1 MVHGS
6 WRFMAACMMVTM
18 MRETFD
24 RLMAPPP
31 PRREP
36 PLTLM
41 RNDSLFSASLPLTRM
56 NNASLL

>member
-6 WRFMAACMMVTM
+6 WRFMAACMM
-18 MRETFD
+18 
-24 RLMAPPP
+24 MAPPP